1 MTVDTKALPL
11 VETKLPGVPLWKR
24 GKVRD
29 VYDLGSELLV
39 VATDRLSAFD
49 VVLPTGIPGKG
60 ILLTQ
65 MSLFWFDLLKDVVP
79 HHVLSADVS
88 QYPAVLRP
96 FADQLEGRSM
106 LVVKTDVLPVECV
119 VRGYITGS
127 GFKDYKRSGSVC
139 GIALPAGLRDSDR
152 LDPAIFTPATKAET
166 GHDEN
171 ISYETMVETVGR
183 ERAAEARRVSLELYE
198 RARAHAEARGIVLAD
213 TKFEF
218 GVRDGR
224 LIWIDEA
231 LTPDSS
237 RFWPRDAYAPGR
249 SQPSFDKQFVRDY
262 LETLDWDKQ
271 PPGPEL
277 PPEVVARTVEKYVE
291 AFDSPPGGGP
301 LESAA
306 FRARSARSPTGSSFR
321 EATVGSARHRD
332 GRQGDPLLRGEA
344 GVREAVHHAGAAA
357 APRQPLARRQ
367 GPPHPPE
374 HPRQEDRR
382 VQAAAVARRAA
393 RSAGDGR

>member
-1 MTVDTKALPL
+1 MLVDTNAPPL
-11 VETKLPGVPLWKR
+11 VESKLPGFPLFKR

-29 VYDLGSELLV
+29 VYDLGDELLV

-60 ILLTQ
+60 IVLTQ
-65 MSLFWFDLLKDVVP
+65 LSLFWFDLLKDVLP
-79 HHVLSADVS
+79 NHVRTANVAE
-88 QYPAVLRP
+88 YPAALRP

-106 LVVKTDVLPVECV
+106 LVTKTDVLPVECV

-127 GFKDYKRSGSVC
+127 GFKDYKRTGSVC
-139 GIALPAGLRDSDR
+139 GIALPAGLADSDR
-152 LDPAIFTPATKAET
+152 LEPAIFTPATKAET

-171 ISYETMVETVGR
+171 ISFETMAATVGTK
-183 ERAAEARRVSLELYE
+183 RADEARRVSLAIYE
-198 RARAHAEARGIVLAD
+198 RARAYAEARGIILAD

-291 AFDSPPGGGP
+291 AHD
-301 LESAA
+301 
-306 FRARSARSPTGSSFR
+306 R
-321 EATVGSARHRD
+321 
-332 GRQGDPLLRGEA
+332 LRGEA
-344 GVREAVHHAGAAA
+344 R
-357 APRQPLARRQ
+357 
-367 GPPHPPE
+367 
-374 HPRQEDRR
+374 
-382 VQAAAVARRAA
+382 
-393 RSAGDGR
+393 

>member
-1 MTVDTKALPL
+1 MPVDTKAPPL

-29 VYDLGSELLV
+29 VYDLGDKLLV

-60 ILLTQ
+60 RLLTQ
-65 MSLFWFDLLKDVVP
+65 MSLFWFDLLKQVVP
-79 HHVLSADVS
+79 HHVLSADVGE
-88 QYPAVLRP
+88 YPPELAA
-96 FADQLEGRSM
+96 FTDQLEGRSM

-127 GFKDYKRSGSVC
+127 GFKDYKKTGSVC
-139 GIALPAGLRDSDR
+139 GIALPEGLRDSDR
-152 LDPAIFTPATKAET
+152 LEPAIFTPATKAET

-171 ISYETMVETVGR
+171 ISYDTMVASVGR
-183 ERAAEARRVSLELYE
+183 ERAAEVLRVSLELYE
-198 RARAHAEARGIVLAD
+198 RARAHAEARGIILAD

-291 AFDSPPGGGP
+291 AED
-301 LESAA
+301 
-306 FRARSARSPTGSSFR
+306 R
-321 EATVGSARHRD
+321 
-332 GRQGDPLLRGEA
+332 LRGEA
-344 GVREAVHHAGAAA
+344 R
-357 APRQPLARRQ
+357 
-367 GPPHPPE
+367 
-374 HPRQEDRR
+374 
-382 VQAAAVARRAA
+382 
-393 RSAGDGR
+393 